1 MELAPVALQRK
12 RQKSCID
19 SIRVG
24 VIARLALFR
33 GVHRGPGSR
42 AEGSADAGRQ
52 QVNPLE
58 DLAEVQTNNGSC
70 QGEDADPVL
79 ESSRDFPSHALAI
92 RSGRREPHSL
102 PRTAST
108 KTG

>member
-1 MELAPVALQRK
+1 MEFAPVALQRK

-19 SIRVG
+19 STRVE
-24 VIARLALFR
+24 VIASLSLFR

-58 DLAEVQTNNGSC
+58 DLAKVQTNNNGSC

-79 ESSRDFPSHALAI
+79 ESSRYFPSHSLAI
-92 RSGRREPHSL
+92 R
-102 PRTAST
+102 
-108 KTG
+108 